1 MFARRSHLLY
11 AAGLSLLLPVG
22 ALAQSV
28 PSDIP
33 EITLRIAD
41 TFPPVGF
48 VPTEQKAWAENI
60 TRKTGGKVKFQ
71 FFWSDSLF
79 KQADA
84 ATNLAAG
91 VADGARVSSTYDPA
105 KTQLWMTLDM
115 PYNAKDYWCGMTSS
129 VKVEQEE
136 PNLSKTF
143 GELGFLP
150 VLGYSSGHFQFL
162 AKQPIAKIDDLKGK
176 RLRSYGGARVKMYEL
191 VGISPIF
198 MAYSQIYEAVE
209 RGVID
214 GAEATILLTV
224 SFKHYEVAKYM
235 TIAKTGF
242 VLASPI
248 SLSQKTWKSFPDSL
262 KKIFREAG
270 IEHDQQYARKMMEQ
284 EDVTLKDFRDNK
296 GMTILTLSDAD
307 QKAIDAAGHKAQ
319 ELWLADMESKGVPA
333 RATWGEFRRLYD
345 ACEKDVAAN
354 GYPWA
359 KK

>member
-1 MFARRSHLLY
+1 MRYLIT
-11 AAGLSLLLPVG
+11 AGLVLLLP
-22 ALAQSV
+22 AAAEAQSV

-33 EITLRIAD
+33 EMTLKIAD

-48 VPTEQKAWAENI
+48 VPTEQMAWAENV
-60 TRKTGGKVKFQ
+60 TKMTGGKVKFQ

-84 ATNLAAG
+84 ATNLSAG

-115 PYNAKDYWCGMTSS
+115 PYNAQDYWCGMSSS
-129 VKVEQEE
+129 VQTEQEE
-136 PNLSKTF
+136 PNLQKTF
-143 GELGFLP
+143 DQLGFVP

-162 AKQPIAKIDDLKGK
+162 ANKPIEKLGDLTGK

-191 VGISPIF
+191 LNLSPIF
-198 MAYSQIYEAVE
+198 MPYSQIYESIE

-248 SLSQKTWKSFPDSL
+248 SLNKKVWDGFPDSL
-262 KKIFREAG
+262 KQIFIEAG
-270 IEHDQQYARKMMEQ
+270 KQHNQNYARKMMEQ
-284 EDVTLKDFRDNK
+284 EEVALKDFATTK
-296 GMTILTLSDAD
+296 GMTIIHLSPAD
-307 QKAIDAAGHKAQ
+307 QAAIDEAGHKAQ

-333 RATWGEFRRLYD
+333 RTTWGDFRKRYD
-345 ACEKDVAAN
+345 ACAKDVADN

>member
-1 MFARRSHLLY
+1 MVARVSSVFVV
-11 AAGLSLLLPVG
+11 AGLVLLAPTDV
-22 ALAQSV
+22 LAQSV
-28 PSDIP
+28 PDDIP
-33 EITLRIAD
+33 EMTLRIAD

-48 VPTEQKAWAENI
+48 VPTEQKAWAERI
-60 TRKTGGKVKFQ
+60 TERTGGKVKFQ

-115 PYNAKDYWCGMTSS
+115 PYNAEDYWCGMTSS

-143 GELGFLP
+143 QELGFLP

-162 AKQPIAKIDDLKGK
+162 ANEPIATIDDLKGK

-191 VGISPIF
+191 VGMSPIF
-198 MAYSQIYEAVE
+198 MSYAQIYEAVE

-224 SFKHYEVAKYM
+224 SFKHHEVAKYM
-235 TIAKTGF
+235 TIANTGF

-248 SLSQKTWKSFPDSL
+248 SLSLRTWNGFPDSL
-262 KKIFREAG
+262 KQIF
-270 IEHDQQYARKMMEQ
+270 IEEGLKHDQDYARKMMEQ
-284 EDVTLKDFRDNK
+284 EVVALNVFREK
-296 GMTILTLSDAD
+296 HGMTILELSPAD
-307 QKAIDAAGHKAQ
+307 QAAMEKAGRQAQ
-319 ELWLADMESKGVPA
+319 ELWLKEMEQKGVPA
-333 RATWGEFRRLYD
+333 RATWSEFRRLYE
-345 ACEKDVAAN
+345 ACEQDVAAK

-359 KK
+359 R